1 MDTNRYLRKMSE
13 IQSGYHY
20 DSVENELTHLRPHTS
35 KYNDFLHVDVLDMN
49 TGKKEHKSVGS

>member
-13 IQSGYHY
+13 IQSRYYY
-20 DSVENELTHLRPHTS
+20 DPVKNELTHLRPHTS
-35 KYNDFLHVDVLDMN
+35 NYNDFLHVDVRNLN

>member
-20 DSVENELTHLRPHTS
+20 DSVKNELTHLRPHTS
-35 KYNDFLHVDVLDMN
+35 EGNGFHVDVLNLN